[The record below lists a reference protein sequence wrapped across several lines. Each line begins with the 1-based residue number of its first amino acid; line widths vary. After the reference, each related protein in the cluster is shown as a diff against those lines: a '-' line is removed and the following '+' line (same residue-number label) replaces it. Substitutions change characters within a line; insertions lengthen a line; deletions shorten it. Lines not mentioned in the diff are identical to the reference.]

1 MLDKNLFALPGARRM
16 LGALCLLTLLKAAAI
31 VGQAWA
37 LATAVDLLRA
47 GSSVADAAFALA
59 GFFACFMSRQAVV
72 FFQDGMLER
81 YAGDRVAEL
90 RSGMLG
96 RVFAEGPLFVGAL
109 GTGNA
114 VTLALEGAEQ
124 VENYLRLVLP
134 KIAGVVIVPLVLLAF
149 AFPFDWVSGLIMLIV
164 FPFIIFYMVLLG
176 KTAKAEADKQH
187 DEFNRLANHFVDTL
201 RGIDTLK
208 LFGRGAAQ
216 GESVFAASE
225 RLRTATMKTLRTAI
239 LSGAV
244 LDLFAT
250 FSVAAV
256 AIMLGFR
263 LVDGSIAF
271 FPALLMLIL
280 VPEYFKPIREY
291 ASDYHASLDGKTALA
306 ALLRVADA
314 PSDALD
320 SPALRPAGPSGE
332 PSEGSATRRSA
343 AQPSASCASL
353 LQSDEYIDGVQTV
366 SAPSDGSPLGTNINP
381 EKRQSVAPLV
391 PPACQPAELADAA
404 VFSGTAPRGD
414 DEGSRTEVR
423 FASAIPAIRGTGEAL
438 ADVTND
444 MDVDSLPVWS
454 RASVLEARDVAFDY
468 VDHRALSGVS
478 FSVGGFS
485 KVAIVGMSGSGKSAL
500 ANLLGGFAEP
510 SEGGFLSS
518 WEGEEPRAF
527 DLASDAWRRQVVYIP
542 QDPYIFHAT
551 LRENIAFYRPDADDA
566 AIEGAVEA
574 MGLGELVRQLP
585 QGLDTPIGEGA
596 RALSGGQ
603 AQRIALARAFLDPQ
617 RRILIFDE
625 PTAHLDIETELE
637 LKERMLP
644 LMEGRLVFFATH
656 RLHWIHDMDAVMVVD
671 GGRLAEFGAPEELL
685 SRGGALARLAEH
697 MLGGAR

>member
-16 LGALCLLTLLKAAAI
+16 LGALCLLTLLKAAAV
-31 VGQAWA
+31 VGQAWT

-47 GSSVADAAFALA
+47 GSALVDAAFSLA
-59 GFFACFMSRQAVV
+59 GFLICFMGRQAIAL
-72 FFQDGMLER
+72 FQDGMLER

-90 RSGMLG
+90 RVGLLR
-96 RVFAEGPLFVGAL
+96 RVFAEGPLFVGAM
-109 GTGNA
+109 GTGNTVA
-114 VTLALEGAEQ
+114 LALEGAEQ
-124 VENYLRLVLP
+124 VDNYLRLVLP

-208 LFGRGAAQ
+208 LFGRSAAQ
-216 GESVFAASE
+216 GQSVFAASE
-225 RLRTATMKTLRTAI
+225 RLRQATMKTLRTAI
-239 LSGAV
+239 LSGTV

-291 ASDYHASLDGKTALA
+291 ASDYHASLDGKTALE
-306 ALLRVADA
+306 ALLKVAA
-314 PSDALD
+314 ASDALD
-320 SPALRPAGPSGE
+320 ELEAAGAPALRPAEPSGE
-332 PSEGSATRRSA
+332 PSEDSATRRSA
-343 AQPSASCASL
+343 AQDPSDPSCAAL

-366 SAPSDGSPLGTNINP
+366 AAPSAGSPLGSG
-381 EKRQSVAPLV
+381 EGRMVAPFV

-404 VFSGTAPRGD
+404 AFSGTAPRG
-414 DEGSRTEVR
+414 
-423 FASAIPAIRGTGEAL
+423 IGEAL

-444 MDVDSLPVWS
+444 MGVGILPIWSADSLLS
-454 RASVLEARDVAFDY
+454 ACDVAFDY
-468 VDHRALSGVS
+468 ADHRALSDVS
-478 FSVGGFS
+478 FSVRGFS
-485 KVAIVGMSGSGKSAL
+485 KVAIVGMSGSGKSTL

-510 SEGGFLSS
+510 SGGGFLAS

-551 LRENIAFYRPDADDA
+551 LRDNIAFYRPDADDA
-566 AIEGAVEA
+566 AVEGAVEA
-574 MGLGELVRQLP
+574 MGLQELVRQLP

-603 AQRIALARAFLDPQ
+603 AQRIALARAFLDPR
-617 RRILIFDE
+617 RRILLFDE

-656 RLHWIHDMDAVMVVD
+656 RLHWIHDMDAVAVMKE
-671 GGRLAEFGAPEELL
+671 GRLAEFGAPDELL
-685 SRGGALARLAEH
+685 ARGGALSRLAERT
-697 MLGGAR
+697 LGGAR

>member
-1 MLDKNLFALPGARRM
+1 MLDKNLLSLPGASRM
-16 LGALCLLTLLKAAAI
+16 LAILCLATLAKAAAV

-47 GSSVADAAFALA
+47 GEPLPDAAFPLA
-59 GFFACFMSRQAVV
+59 AFLVCFMARQAVV
-72 FFQDGMLER
+72 FLQDGALDR
-81 YAGDRVAEL
+81 YASARAADL
-90 RSGMLG
+90 RAGLLG
-96 RVFAEGPLFVGAL
+96 RVFAEGPLFVGTL
-109 GTGNA
+109 GSGNA
-114 VTLALEGAEQ
+114 VALALEGVEQ

-134 KIAGVVIVPLVLLAF
+134 RIAGVLIVPPVLLLF

-164 FPFIIFYMVLLG
+164 FPFIVFYMVLLG

-208 LFGRGAAQ
+208 LFGRSADR
-216 GESVFAASE
+216 GEEVFEASE
-225 RLRTATMKTLRTAI
+225 RLRRATMKTLRTAI

-306 ALLRVADA
+306 SLMDA
-314 PSDALD
+314 VPDA
-320 SPALRPAGPSGE
+320 PALRPAE
-332 PSEGSATRRSA
+332 PRSAADEDSATRRSA
-343 AQPSASCASL
+343 AQDPSDPSCASL
-353 LQSDEYIDGVQTV
+353 LQSDESIDGVQTV
-366 SAPSDGSPLGTNINP
+366 APSSSAAERGS
-381 EKRQSVAPLV
+381 
-391 PPACQPAELADAA
+391 
-404 VFSGTAPRGD
+404 SGA
-414 DEGSRTEVR
+414 GSEYP
-423 FASAIPAIRGTGEAL
+423 S
-438 ADVTND
+438 
-444 MDVDSLPVWS
+444 WS
-454 RASVLEARDVAFDY
+454 HASVLEACDVAFDY
-468 VDHRALSGVS
+468 ADHRALEGVS
-478 FSVGGFS
+478 FSVRGFP
-485 KVAIVGMSGSGKSAL
+485 KIAIVGVSGSGKSTL

-510 SEGGFLSS
+510 SAGGFRVTFG
-518 WEGEEPRAF
+518 EGAPGAF

-551 LRENIAFYRPDADDA
+551 LRENIAFYRPDAD
-566 AIEGAVEA
+566 EGAIARAVDA
-574 MGLGELVRQLP
+574 MGLRGLVDQLP

-603 AQRIALARAFLDPQ
+603 AQRIALARAFLDPS

-644 LMEGRLVFFATH
+644 LMEGRLVLFATH
-656 RLHWIHDMDAVMVVD
+656 RLHWIHDMDAAMVMEE
-671 GGRLAEFGAPEELL
+671 GRLVEFGKPDELL
-685 SRGGALARLAEH
+685 VRGRALARLSERTA
-697 MLGGAR
+697 GGAR

>member
-59 GFFACFMSRQAVV
+59 GFFACFMSRQAVA

-306 ALLRVADA
+306 ALLRV
-314 PSDALD
+314 SDA
-320 SPALRPAGPSGE
+320 PALRPAGPSGE

-343 AQPSASCASL
+343 AQDPSDPSCASL

-366 SAPSDGSPLGTNINP
+366 SAPSDGSPLGTNISP

-468 VDHRALSGVS
+468 ADHRVLSGVS
-478 FSVGGFS
+478 FSVRGFS
-485 KVAIVGMSGSGKSAL
+485 RVAIVGMSGSGKSTL

-527 DLASDAWRRQVVYIP
+527 ELASDAWRRQVVYIP

>member
-16 LGALCLLTLLKAAAI
+16 LGALCLLTLLKAAVI

-59 GFFACFMSRQAVV
+59 GFFACFMSRQAVA

-271 FPALLMLIL
+271 FPALLMLVL

-314 PSDALD
+314 P
-320 SPALRPAGPSGE
+320 ALRSAGQSGE

-343 AQPSASCASL
+343 AQPPASCASL

-366 SAPSDGSPLGTNINP
+366 SAPSDGSPLGTNMNP

-391 PPACQPAELADAA
+391 PPACQPAEPADAA

-468 VDHRALSGVS
+468 ADHRALSGVS
-478 FSVGGFS
+478 FSVRGFS
-485 KVAIVGMSGSGKSAL
+485 KVAIVGMSGSGKSTL

-518 WEGEEPRAF
+518 WEGEEPRTF
-527 DLASDAWRRQVVYIP
+527 ELASDAWRRQVVYIP

-574 MGLGELVRQLP
+574 MGLGDLVRQLP

-603 AQRIALARAFLDPQ
+603 AQRIALARAFLDPR

>member
-16 LGALCLLTLLKAAAI
+16 LGALCLLTLLKAAVI

-59 GFFACFMSRQAVV
+59 GFFACFMARQAVV

-314 PSDALD
+314 P
-320 SPALRPAGPSGE
+320 ALRSAGQSGE

-343 AQPSASCASL
+343 AQPPASCASL
-353 LQSDEYIDGVQTV
+353 LQSDDHINGVQM
-366 SAPSDGSPLGTNINP
+366 
-381 EKRQSVAPLV
+381 VAPLV

-404 VFSGTAPRGD
+404 VFSGTAPRG
-414 DEGSRTEVR
+414 
-423 FASAIPAIRGTGEAL
+423 TGETL
-438 ADVTND
+438 ADS
-444 MDVDSLPVWS
+444 M
-454 RASVLEARDVAFDY
+454 
-468 VDHRALSGVS
+468 
-478 FSVGGFS
+478 
-485 KVAIVGMSGSGKSAL
+485 GKTHVK
-500 ANLLGGFAEP
+500 
-510 SEGGFLSS
+510 
-518 WEGEEPRAF
+518 PR
-527 DLASDAWRRQVVYIP
+527 R
-542 QDPYIFHAT
+542 
-551 LRENIAFYRPDADDA
+551 
-566 AIEGAVEA
+566 
-574 MGLGELVRQLP
+574 
-585 QGLDTPIGEGA
+585 
-596 RALSGGQ
+596 
-603 AQRIALARAFLDPQ
+603 
-617 RRILIFDE
+617 
-625 PTAHLDIETELE
+625 
-637 LKERMLP
+637 
-644 LMEGRLVFFATH
+644 
-656 RLHWIHDMDAVMVVD
+656 
-671 GGRLAEFGAPEELL
+671 
-685 SRGGALARLAEH
+685 
-697 MLGGAR
+697 

>member
-1 MLDKNLFALPGARRM
+1 MLDKNLLSLPGASRM
-16 LGALCLLTLLKAAAI
+16 LAILCLATLAKAAAV
-31 VGQAWA
+31 VGQAWT

-47 GSSVADAAFALA
+47 GEPLPDAAFPLA
-59 GFFACFMSRQAVV
+59 GFLVCFMARQAVV
-72 FFQDGMLER
+72 FLQDGALDR
-81 YAGDRVAEL
+81 YASARAADL
-90 RSGMLG
+90 RAGLLG
-96 RVFAEGPLFVGAL
+96 RVFAEGPLFVGTL
-109 GTGNA
+109 GSGNA
-114 VTLALEGAEQ
+114 VALALEGVEQ

-134 KIAGVVIVPLVLLAF
+134 RIAGVLIVPPVLLLF

-164 FPFIIFYMVLLG
+164 FPFIVFYMVLLG

-208 LFGRGAAQ
+208 LFGRSADR
-216 GESVFAASE
+216 GEEVFEASE
-225 RLRTATMKTLRTAI
+225 RLRRATMKTLRTAI

-306 ALLRVADA
+306 SLVDAVAGA
-314 PSDALD
+314 
-320 SPALRPAGPSGE
+320 PALRPAE
-332 PSEGSATRRSA
+332 LRAAACKDSATRRSA
-343 AQPSASCASL
+343 AQDPSDPSCASL
-353 LQSDEYIDGVQTV
+353 LQSDELVDSVQTV
-366 SAPSDGSPLGTNINP
+366 APSLHAAARNSSGGGSEHP
-381 EKRQSVAPLV
+381 SW
-391 PPACQPAELADAA
+391 
-404 VFSGTAPRGD
+404 SG
-414 DEGSRTEVR
+414 
-423 FASAIPAIRGTGEAL
+423 
-438 ADVTND
+438 
-444 MDVDSLPVWS
+444 
-454 RASVLEARDVAFDY
+454 ASVLEACDVAFDY
-468 VDHRALSGVS
+468 ADHRALEGVS
-478 FSVGGFS
+478 FSVRGFS
-485 KVAIVGMSGSGKSAL
+485 KIAIVGVSGSGKSTL

-510 SEGGFLSS
+510 SAGGFRVAF
-518 WEGEEPRAF
+518 GERAPGAF

-551 LRENIAFYRPDADDA
+551 LRENIAFYRPDAD
-566 AIEGAVEA
+566 EGAIVRAVDA
-574 MGLGELVRQLP
+574 MGLRGLVDRLP
-585 QGLDTPIGEGA
+585 QGLDTSIGEGA

-603 AQRIALARAFLDPQ
+603 AQRIALARAFLDPS
-617 RRILIFDE
+617 RRVLIFDE

-656 RLHWIHDMDAVMVVD
+656 RLHWIHDMDAVMVMEE
-671 GGRLAEFGAPEELL
+671 GRLVEFGKPDELL
-685 SRGGALARLAEH
+685 ARGGALARLSERTA
-697 MLGGAR
+697 GGAR

>member
-16 LGALCLLTLLKAAAI
+16 LGVLCLLTLLKAAAI

-47 GSSVADAAFALA
+47 GSPVVDAAFALA
-59 GFFACFMSRQAVV
+59 GFFACFMARQAVA

-164 FPFIIFYMVLLG
+164 FPFIIFYMILLG

-306 ALLRVADA
+306 ALLRVAA

-320 SPALRPAGPSGE
+320 APALRPAE
-332 PSEGSATRRSA
+332 PSVEPPEGCATRRSA
-343 AQPSASCASL
+343 AQDPSDPSCATL
-353 LQSDEYIDGVQTV
+353 LQSDECIDGVQTV
-366 SAPSDGSPLGTNINP
+366 APPSGGSTLGSEEAQT
-381 EKRQSVAPLV
+381 VAPFV
-391 PPACQPAELADAA
+391 PPACQPAEPADAA
-404 VFSGTAPRGD
+404 AFSDTAPRGD

-423 FASAIPAIRGTGEAL
+423 FASAIPTIRGVGEAL

-444 MDVDSLPVWS
+444 MDVDGLPVWS
-454 RASVLEARDVAFDY
+454 ADSLLSACDVSFDY
-468 VDHRALSGVS
+468 ADHRALSRVS
-478 FSVGGFS
+478 FSVRGFS
-485 KVAIVGMSGSGKSAL
+485 KVAIVGMSGSGKSTL

-510 SEGGFLSS
+510 SEGGFLAS
-518 WEGEEPRAF
+518 WEGEEPCAF
-527 DLASDAWRRQVVYIP
+527 ELASDAWRRQVAYIP

-551 LRENIAFYRPDADDA
+551 LRENIAFYRPDADEA

-585 QGLDTPIGEGA
+585 QGLDTLIGEGA

-617 RRILIFDE
+617 RRVLIFDE

-656 RLHWIHDMDAVMVVD
+656 RLHWIHDMDAVMVVEE
-671 GGRLAEFGAPEELL
+671 GRLAEFGAPEELL
-685 SRGGALARLAEH
+685 ARGGALARLAEH

>member
-16 LGALCLLTLLKAAAI
+16 LGALCLLTLLKAAAV
-31 VGQAWA
+31 VGQVWT

-47 GSSVADAAFALA
+47 GSALVDAAFSLA
-59 GFFACFMSRQAVV
+59 GFLVCFMGRQAIA

-90 RSGMLG
+90 RVGLLR
-96 RVFAEGPLFVGAL
+96 RVFAEGPLFVGAM
-109 GTGNA
+109 GTGNTVA
-114 VTLALEGAEQ
+114 LALEGAEQ
-124 VENYLRLVLP
+124 VDNYLRLVLP

-208 LFGRGAAQ
+208 LFGRSAAQ
-216 GESVFAASE
+216 GKSVFAASE
-225 RLRTATMKTLRTAI
+225 RLRQATMKTLRTAI

-291 ASDYHASLDGKTALA
+291 ASDYHASLDGKTALE
-306 ALLRVADA
+306 ALLKVAAASDA
-314 PSDALD
+314 SDALD
-320 SPALRPAGPSGE
+320 VLEAAGAPALRPAEPSGE
-332 PSEGSATRRSA
+332 PSEDSATRRSA
-343 AQPSASCASL
+343 AQDPSDPSCVAL
-353 LQSDEYIDGVQTV
+353 LQSDECIDGVQTV
-366 SAPSDGSPLGTNINP
+366 APSSDGSPLGSGEGRTVF
-381 EKRQSVAPLV
+381 SSSS
-391 PPACQPAELADAA
+391 AA
-404 VFSGTAPRGD
+404 VQDLS
-414 DEGSRTEVR
+414 GSRCVQSPT
-423 FASAIPAIRGTGEAL
+423 
-438 ADVTND
+438 
-444 MDVDSLPVWS
+444 WS
-454 RASVLEARDVAFDY
+454 SSSVLEARDVAFDY
-468 VDHRALSGVS
+468 ADHRALSDVS
-478 FSVGGFS
+478 FSVRGFS
-485 KVAIVGMSGSGKSAL
+485 KVAIVGMSGSGKSTL

-510 SEGGFLSS
+510 SGGGFLAS

-551 LRENIAFYRPDADDA
+551 LRDNIAFYRPDADDA

-574 MGLGELVRQLP
+574 MGLQELVRQLP

-603 AQRIALARAFLDPQ
+603 AQRIALARAFLDPR
-617 RRILIFDE
+617 RRILLFDE

-656 RLHWIHDMDAVMVVD
+656 RLHWIHDMDAVAVMEE
-671 GGRLAEFGAPEELL
+671 GRLAEFGAPDELL
-685 SRGGALARLAEH
+685 ARGGALSRLAERT
-697 MLGGAR
+697 LGGAR

>member
-59 GFFACFMSRQAVV
+59 GFFACFMSRQAVA

-271 FPALLMLIL
+271 FPALLMLVL

-320 SPALRPAGPSGE
+320 APALRPAGPSGE

-353 LQSDEYIDGVQTV
+353 LQSDEYIDGVQT
-366 SAPSDGSPLGTNINP
+366 
-381 EKRQSVAPLV
+381 VAPLV

-438 ADVTND
+438 VDVTND

-454 RASVLEARDVAFDY
+454 HASVLEARDVAFDY

-478 FSVGGFS
+478 FSVRGFS
-485 KVAIVGMSGSGKSAL
+485 KVAIVGMSGSGKSTL

-566 AIEGAVEA
+566 AIEDAVEA

>member
-16 LGALCLLTLLKAAAI
+16 LGALCLLTLLKAAAV
-31 VGQAWA
+31 VGQAWT

-47 GSSVADAAFALA
+47 GSPLVDAVFSLA
-59 GFFACFMSRQAVV
+59 GFLICFMGRQAIA

-90 RSGMLG
+90 RIGLLR
-96 RVFAEGPLFVGAL
+96 RVFAEGPLFVGAM
-109 GTGNA
+109 GTGNTVA
-114 VTLALEGAEQ
+114 LALEGVEQ
-124 VENYLRLVLP
+124 VDNYLRLVLP

-208 LFGRGAAQ
+208 LFGRSAAQ
-216 GESVFAASE
+216 GQSVFAASE
-225 RLRTATMKTLRTAI
+225 RLRQATMKTLRTAI

-291 ASDYHASLDGKTALA
+291 ASDYHASLDGKTALE
-306 ALLRVADA
+306 ALLGVSAASDA
-314 PSDALD
+314 PVA
-320 SPALRPAGPSGE
+320 PALRPAGSGASRTE
-332 PSEGSATRRSA
+332 DSATHRSA
-343 AQPSASCASL
+343 AQDPSDPSCAAL
-353 LQSDEYIDGVQTV
+353 LQSDDDLNGVQMVAPSSVLDAPDPDGDEEGSWTV
-366 SAPSDGSPLGTNINP
+366 ASPSDGSPLGLG
-381 EKRQSVAPLV
+381 A
-391 PPACQPAELADAA
+391 
-404 VFSGTAPRGD
+404 
-414 DEGSRTEVR
+414 GSRC
-423 FASAIPAIRGTGEAL
+423 FS
-438 ADVTND
+438 
-444 MDVDSLPVWS
+444 WS
-454 RASVLEARDVAFDY
+454 HCSVLEACDVAFDY
-468 VDHRALSGVS
+468 ADHRALEGVS
-478 FSVGGFS
+478 FSVRGFS
-485 KVAIVGMSGSGKSAL
+485 KVAIVGMSGSGKSTL

-510 SEGGFLSS
+510 SGGGFLAS
-518 WEGEEPRAF
+518 WEGEEPGAF

-551 LRENIAFYRPDADDA
+551 LRDNIAFYRPDADDV

-574 MGLGELVRQLP
+574 MGLQELVRQLP

-603 AQRIALARAFLDPQ
+603 AQRIALARAFLDPR
-617 RRILIFDE
+617 RRILLFDE

-637 LKERMLP
+637 LKERMLL

-656 RLHWIHDMDAVMVVD
+656 RLHWIHDMDAVVVMEE
-671 GGRLAEFGAPEELL
+671 GRLAEFGAPGELL
-685 SRGGALARLAEH
+685 AREGALSRLAERT
-697 MLGGAR
+697 LGGAR

>member
-1 MLDKNLFALPGARRM
+1 MLDKNLLSLPGASRM
-16 LGALCLLTLLKAAAI
+16 LAILCLATLAKAAAV
-31 VGQAWA
+31 VGQAWT

-47 GSSVADAAFALA
+47 GEPLPDAAFPLA
-59 GFFACFMSRQAVV
+59 GFLVCFMARQAVV
-72 FFQDGMLER
+72 FLQDGALDR
-81 YAGDRVAEL
+81 YASARAADL
-90 RSGMLG
+90 RAGLLG
-96 RVFAEGPLFVGAL
+96 RVFAEGPLFVGTL
-109 GTGNA
+109 GSGNA
-114 VTLALEGAEQ
+114 VALALEGVEQ

-134 KIAGVVIVPLVLLAF
+134 RIAGVLIVPPVLLLF

-164 FPFIIFYMVLLG
+164 FPFIVFYMVLLG

-208 LFGRGAAQ
+208 LFGRSADR
-216 GESVFAASE
+216 GEEVFEASE
-225 RLRTATMKTLRTAI
+225 RLRRATMKTLRTAI

-306 ALLRVADA
+306 SLVDAVAGA
-314 PSDALD
+314 
-320 SPALRPAGPSGE
+320 PALRPAELRAAACNSSGGGSEHPSW
-332 PSEGSATRRSA
+332 
-343 AQPSASCASL
+343 
-353 LQSDEYIDGVQTV
+353 
-366 SAPSDGSPLGTNINP
+366 
-381 EKRQSVAPLV
+381 
-391 PPACQPAELADAA
+391 
-404 VFSGTAPRGD
+404 SG
-414 DEGSRTEVR
+414 
-423 FASAIPAIRGTGEAL
+423 
-438 ADVTND
+438 
-444 MDVDSLPVWS
+444 
-454 RASVLEARDVAFDY
+454 ASVLEACDVAFDY
-468 VDHRALSGVS
+468 ADHRALEGVS
-478 FSVGGFS
+478 FSVRGFS
-485 KVAIVGMSGSGKSAL
+485 KIAIVGVSGSGKSTL

-510 SEGGFLSS
+510 SAGGFRVAF
-518 WEGEEPRAF
+518 GERAPGAF

-551 LRENIAFYRPDADDA
+551 LRENIAFYRPDAD
-566 AIEGAVEA
+566 EGAIVRAVDA
-574 MGLGELVRQLP
+574 MGLRGLVDRLP
-585 QGLDTPIGEGA
+585 QGLDTSIGEGA

-603 AQRIALARAFLDPQ
+603 AQRIALARAFLDPS
-617 RRILIFDE
+617 RRVLIFDE

-656 RLHWIHDMDAVMVVD
+656 RLHWIHDMDAVMVMEE
-671 GGRLAEFGAPEELL
+671 GRLVEFGKPDELL
-685 SRGGALARLAEH
+685 ARGGALARLSERTA
-697 MLGGAR
+697 GGAR

>member
-47 GSSVADAAFALA
+47 GSPVVDAAFALA
-59 GFFACFMSRQAVV
+59 GFFACFMARQAVA

-96 RVFAEGPLFVGAL
+96 RVFAEGPLFVGAM

-306 ALLRVADA
+306 ALLRVAA

-320 SPALRPAGPSGE
+320 APALRPAGSGALRAE
-332 PSEGSATRRSA
+332 DSATHRSA
-343 AQPSASCASL
+343 ARPSASCAAL
-353 LQSDEYIDGVQTV
+353 LRSDDKVICAQMV
-366 SAPSDGSPLGTNINP
+366 APSSALDAPDPDGDEEGS
-381 EKRQSVAPLV
+381 RAVAPFV
-391 PPACQPAELADAA
+391 PPACQPAEPADAA
-404 VFSGTAPRGD
+404 AFSGTAPRGD
-414 DEGSRTEVR
+414 GGGSRTEVR
-423 FASAIPAIRGTGEAL
+423 FASAIPTIRGTGEAL
-438 ADVTND
+438 ADVTDD
-444 MDVDSLPVWS
+444 MDVDGLPVWS
-454 RASVLEARDVAFDY
+454 ADSSLSACDVSFDY
-468 VDHRALSGVS
+468 ADHRALSGVS
-478 FSVGGFS
+478 FSVRGFS
-485 KVAIVGMSGSGKSAL
+485 KVAIVGMSGSGKSTL

-510 SEGGFLSS
+510 SEGGFLAS
-518 WEGEEPRAF
+518 WEGEEPCAL

-551 LRENIAFYRPDADDA
+551 LRENIAFYRPDADEA

-603 AQRIALARAFLDPQ
+603 AQRIALARAFLDPR

-625 PTAHLDIETELE
+625 LTAHLDIETELE

-656 RLHWIHDMDAVMVVD
+656 RLHWIHDMDAVMVVEE
-671 GGRLAEFGAPEELL
+671 GRLAEFGAPEELL
-685 SRGGALARLAEH
+685 ARGGALARLAEH

>member
-16 LGALCLLTLLKAAAI
+16 LGALCLLTLLKAAVI

-59 GFFACFMSRQAVV
+59 GFFAGVMSRQAVA

-306 ALLRVADA
+306 ALLRVAA

-320 SPALRPAGPSGE
+320 SPALRPAGSGASRPE
-332 PSEGSATRRSA
+332 DSATRRSA
-343 AQPSASCASL
+343 AQPPASCASL
-353 LQSDEYIDGVQTV
+353 LQSDEYKDGVQTV
-366 SAPSDGSPLGTNINP
+366 SA
-381 EKRQSVAPLV
+381 LV
-391 PPACQPAELADAA
+391 PPACQPAEPADAA

-423 FASAIPAIRGTGEAL
+423 FASAIPAIRGTGEVL

-468 VDHRALSGVS
+468 ADHRALSGVS
-478 FSVGGFS
+478 FSVRG
-485 KVAIVGMSGSGKSAL
+485 
-500 ANLLGGFAEP
+500 
-510 SEGGFLSS
+510 LS
-518 WEGEEPRAF
+518 
-527 DLASDAWRRQVVYIP
+527 
-542 QDPYIFHAT
+542 
-551 LRENIAFYRPDADDA
+551 
-566 AIEGAVEA
+566 
-574 MGLGELVRQLP
+574 
-585 QGLDTPIGEGA
+585 
-596 RALSGGQ
+596 
-603 AQRIALARAFLDPQ
+603 
-617 RRILIFDE
+617 LI
-625 PTAHLDIETELE
+625 HI
-637 LKERMLP
+637 
-644 LMEGRLVFFATH
+644 
-656 RLHWIHDMDAVMVVD
+656 
-671 GGRLAEFGAPEELL
+671 
-685 SRGGALARLAEH
+685 
-697 MLGGAR
+697 

>member
-1 MLDKNLFALPGARRM
+1 MLDKNLFALPGACRM

-59 GFFACFMSRQAVV
+59 GFFACFMARQAVV

-320 SPALRPAGPSGE
+320 APALRPAGPSGE

-381 EKRQSVAPLV
+381 EKRQTVAPLV
-391 PPACQPAELADAA
+391 PPACQPAEPADAA
-404 VFSGTAPRGD
+404 AFSGTAPRGD
-414 DEGSRTEVR
+414 DGGSRTEVR

-478 FSVGGFS
+478 FSVRGFS
-485 KVAIVGMSGSGKSAL
+485 KVAIVGMSGSGKSTL

-510 SEGGFLSS
+510 SESGFLSS

-603 AQRIALARAFLDPQ
+603 AQRIALARAFLDPR

>member
-16 LGALCLLTLLKAAAI
+16 LGALCLLTLLKAAVI

-59 GFFACFMSRQAVV
+59 GFFACFMSRQAVA

-90 RSGMLG
+90 RSGLLG

-271 FPALLMLIL
+271 FPALLMLVL

-306 ALLRVADA
+306 ALLRVAASSDA
-314 PSDALD
+314 PDA
-320 SPALRPAGPSGE
+320 PALRPAGSSVE
-332 PSEGSATRRSA
+332 PPEGCATRRSA
-343 AQPSASCASL
+343 AQDPSCATL
-353 LQSDEYIDGVQTV
+353 LQSDECMDGVQTV
-366 SAPSDGSPLGTNINP
+366 APPSGGSTLGPKEAQTVDSSLLVSAQGPSDSN
-381 EKRQSVAPLV
+381 AHF
-391 PPACQPAELADAA
+391 PAW
-404 VFSGTAPRGD
+404 S
-414 DEGSRTEVR
+414 
-423 FASAIPAIRGTGEAL
+423 ASSI
-438 ADVTND
+438 
-444 MDVDSLPVWS
+444 
-454 RASVLEARDVAFDY
+454 LEARDVAFDY
-468 VDHRALSGVS
+468 VDHRALSGIS
-478 FSVGGFS
+478 FSVRGFS
-485 KVAIVGMSGSGKSAL
+485 KVAIVGMSGSGKSTL

-527 DLASDAWRRQVVYIP
+527 DLASDGWRRQVVYIP

-551 LRENIAFYRPDADDA
+551 LRENIAFYRPDADEA

-656 RLHWIHDMDAVMVVD
+656 RLHWIHDMDAVMVVEE
-671 GGRLAEFGAPEELL
+671 GRLAEFGAPEELL

>member
-16 LGALCLLTLLKAAAI
+16 LAALCLLTLLKAAAI

-47 GSSVADAAFALA
+47 GSPVVDAAFALA
-59 GFFACFMSRQAVV
+59 GFFACFMARQAVA

-90 RSGMLG
+90 RSGLLG

-216 GESVFAASE
+216 GENVFAASE

-271 FPALLMLIL
+271 FPALLMLVL

-306 ALLRVADA
+306 ALLRVAA
-314 PSDALD
+314 PSDAPD
-320 SPALRPAGPSGE
+320 APALRPAE
-332 PSEGSATRRSA
+332 PSVEPPEGCATRRSA
-343 AQPSASCASL
+343 AQDPSDPSCATL
-353 LQSDEYIDGVQTV
+353 LQSDECIDGVQTV
-366 SAPSDGSPLGTNINP
+366 APPSGGSTLGPKEAQTVDSSLLVSAQGPSDSN
-381 EKRQSVAPLV
+381 AHF
-391 PPACQPAELADAA
+391 PAW
-404 VFSGTAPRGD
+404 S
-414 DEGSRTEVR
+414 
-423 FASAIPAIRGTGEAL
+423 AS
-438 ADVTND
+438 
-444 MDVDSLPVWS
+444 
-454 RASVLEARDVAFDY
+454 SVLEARDLAFDY

-478 FSVGGFS
+478 FSVRGFS
-485 KVAIVGMSGSGKSAL
+485 KVAIVGMSGSGKSTL

-527 DLASDAWRRQVVYIP
+527 DLASDGWRRQVVYIP

-551 LRENIAFYRPDADDA
+551 LRENIAFYRPDADEA

-656 RLHWIHDMDAVMVVD
+656 RLHWIHDMDAVMVVEE
-671 GGRLAEFGAPEELL
+671 GRLVEFDAPEELL

>member
-16 LGALCLLTLLKAAAI
+16 LGALCLLTLLKAAVI

-59 GFFACFMSRQAVV
+59 GFFACFMSRQAVA

-314 PSDALD
+314 P
-320 SPALRPAGPSGE
+320 ALRSAGQSGE

-343 AQPSASCASL
+343 AQPPASCASL
-353 LQSDEYIDGVQTV
+353 LQSDENIDGVQTV
-366 SAPSDGSPLGTNINP
+366 S
-381 EKRQSVAPLV
+381 PLV
-391 PPACQPAELADAA
+391 PPACQPAEPADVA

-414 DEGSRTEVR
+414 DGGSRTEVR

-454 RASVLEARDVAFDY
+454 HASVLEARDVAFDY
-468 VDHRALSGVS
+468 ADHRALSGVS
-478 FSVGGFS
+478 FSVRGFS
-485 KVAIVGMSGSGKSAL
+485 KVAIVGMSGSGKSTL

-510 SEGGFLSS
+510 SEGGFLFS

-551 LRENIAFYRPDADDA
+551 LRENIAFYRPDAGEA
-566 AIEGAVEA
+566 AIEGAVVA
-574 MGLGELVRQLP
+574 MGLGVLVRQLP
-585 QGLDTPIGEGA
+585 LGLDTPIGEGA

-656 RLHWIHDMDAVMVVD
+656 RLHWVHDMDAVMVVD

>member
-1 MLDKNLFALPGARRM
+1 MLLYRWQLWDAIVGRPAYRRAAAGEREGGAVLDKNLFALPGARRM
-16 LGALCLLTLLKAAAI
+16 LGALCLLTLLKAAAV
-31 VGQAWA
+31 VGQAWT

-47 GSSVADAAFALA
+47 GSALVDAAFSLA
-59 GFFACFMSRQAVV
+59 GFLVCFMGRQAIA

-90 RSGMLG
+90 RVGLLR
-96 RVFAEGPLFVGAL
+96 RVFAEGPLFVGAM
-109 GTGNA
+109 GTGNTVA
-114 VTLALEGAEQ
+114 LALEGAEQ
-124 VENYLRLVLP
+124 VDNYLRLVLP

-208 LFGRGAAQ
+208 LFGRSAAQ
-216 GESVFAASE
+216 GQSVFAASE
-225 RLRTATMKTLRTAI
+225 RLRQATMKTLRTAI

-291 ASDYHASLDGKTALA
+291 ASDYHASLDGKTALE
-306 ALLRVADA
+306 ALLRVAA
-314 PSDALD
+314 PSDALGA
-320 SPALRPAGPSGE
+320 PALRPTRSGASR
-332 PSEGSATRRSA
+332 SEDSATHRSA
-343 AQPSASCASL
+343 AQDPSDPSCAAL
-353 LQSDEYIDGVQTV
+353 LQSDDKINGVQMV
-366 SAPSDGSPLGTNINP
+366 APSSDLD
-381 EKRQSVAPLV
+381 APDLDDERESLRTV
-391 PPACQPAELADAA
+391 FSSSSAA
-404 VFSGTAPRGD
+404 VQDLS
-414 DEGSRTEVR
+414 GSRCVQSPT
-423 FASAIPAIRGTGEAL
+423 
-438 ADVTND
+438 
-444 MDVDSLPVWS
+444 WS
-454 RASVLEARDVAFDY
+454 SSSVLEARDVAFDY
-468 VDHRALSGVS
+468 ADHRALSDVS
-478 FSVGGFS
+478 FSVRGFS
-485 KVAIVGMSGSGKSAL
+485 KVAIVGMSGSGKSTL

-510 SEGGFLSS
+510 SGGGFLAS

-551 LRENIAFYRPDADDA
+551 LRDNIAFYRPDADDA
-566 AIEGAVEA
+566 AVEGAVEA
-574 MGLGELVRQLP
+574 MGLQELVRQLP

-603 AQRIALARAFLDPQ
+603 AQRIALARAFLDPR
-617 RRILIFDE
+617 RRILLFDE

-656 RLHWIHDMDAVMVVD
+656 RLHWIHDMDAVAVMKE
-671 GGRLAEFGAPEELL
+671 GRLAEFGAPDELL
-685 SRGGALARLAEH
+685 ARGGALSRLAERT
-697 MLGGAR
+697 LGGAR